1 LVMWSSRC
9 CSPVFHSLS
18 LFFNFPPFFSF

>member
-18 LFFNFPPFFSF
+18 FFFKFSSFFSF